1 MPGEDNEQL
10 RMRVAE
16 LEKSDIA
23 VRKVFDILEN
33 RMQVYDDKCMKSCD
47 VSEKVKLFDKW
58 KALKEFREELEQTFG
73 EEEEDGSKKNIC
85 SV

>member
-1 MPGEDNEQL
+1 MTATENEQM

-16 LEKSDIA
+16 LEKSDNA

-33 RMQVYDDKCMKSCD
+33 RMQLYDDKCMKSCD
-47 VSEKVKLFDKW
+47 VTEKVKLFDKW

-73 EEEEDGSKKNIC
+73 EEEHVC
-85 SV
+85 QQ

>member
-1 MPGEDNEQL
+1 MTDQENERL

-16 LEKSDIA
+16 LEKSDNA

-47 VSEKVKLFDKW
+47 VAEKVKLFDKW

-73 EEEEDGSKKNIC
+73 EEEPVC
-85 SV
+85 QQ